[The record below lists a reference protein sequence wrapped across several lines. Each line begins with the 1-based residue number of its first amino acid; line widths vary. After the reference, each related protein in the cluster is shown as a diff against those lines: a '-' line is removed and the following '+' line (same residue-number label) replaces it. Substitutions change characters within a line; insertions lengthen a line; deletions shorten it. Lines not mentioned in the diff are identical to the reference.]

1 MSIRLCHYLQAAYS
15 LVGEAD
21 MGKQLVTMQ
30 QIKSAK
36 LLTLCTGTTEAQ
48 SNEWI
53 DHFEEET
60 KGRIQWG
67 FEG

>member
-21 MGKQLVTMQ
+21 MGKELVKMQ

-36 LLTLCTGTTEAQ
+36 LLTLCTSTTGAQ
-48 SNEWI
+48 SNEWT

-67 FEG
+67 FKR